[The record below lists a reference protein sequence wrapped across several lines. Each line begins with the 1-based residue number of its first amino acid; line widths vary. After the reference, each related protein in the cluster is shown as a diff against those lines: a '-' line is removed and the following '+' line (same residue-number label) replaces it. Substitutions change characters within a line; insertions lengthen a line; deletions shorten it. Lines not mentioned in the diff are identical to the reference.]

1 MRADITITTAS
12 MESITPMEKKIKMTR
27 MKKRAVIVIGMI
39 LTAVLAVWFVRTT
52 VSLYGSRKEAERA
65 VSARRET
72 EELWLA
78 ENKKDG
84 TVEYGEKK
92 YRRNTAVR
100 AILCIGVD
108 TAGKMEQ
115 SQVIGSAGQADGIF
129 LVAQDMARDTVKI
142 LMIPR
147 DTMTDINLY
156 DLSGNSLGKDK
167 QHLTLAFAYG
177 DGREKS
183 CELVKEAVSEL
194 LGGLKIDGYMAVNTS
209 MIPILN
215 DEIGGVEVTIE
226 ESGMEARDPEMT
238 KGKTITLN
246 GSQAELF
253 VRYRDINQPQTAI
266 GRMSRQMVYIEAFI
280 SKSKETAARDQ
291 NLITRMMNDI
301 QDHMIT
307 NMAKDQYMDMG
318 LAVLNSRQSVGNSDF
333 IMLPGEG
340 VETELFDEYHPDI
353 EASKQIVLDLFYKEI
368 R

>member
-1 MRADITITTAS
+1 
-12 MESITPMEKKIKMTR
+12 
-27 MKKRAVIVIGMI
+27 MKKRWAAAAALI
-39 LTAVLAVWFVRTT
+39 LTAVFLVWFVRKTMD
-52 VSLYGSRKEAERA
+52 LYESKREAEEA
-65 VSARRET
+65 VTAKRET
-72 EELWLA
+72 EGLWLSD
-78 ENKKDG
+78 NSKDG
-84 TVEYGEKK
+84 TIEYNGKK

-129 LVAQDMARDTVKI
+129 LVAQDMARDMVKL

-147 DTMTDINLY
+147 DTMTEITLY

-183 CELVKEAVSEL
+183 CELVREAVSEL

-226 ESGMEARDPEMT
+226 EDGMETRDPEMT
-238 KGKTITLN
+238 KGKTLTLN
-246 GSQAELF
+246 GTQAEIF
-253 VRYRDINQPQTAI
+253 VRYRDITRAQTAI
-266 GRMSRQMVYIEAFI
+266 ERMGRQTVYLEAFI
-280 SKSKETAARDQ
+280 KKAKEEASRDQ
-291 NLITRMMNDI
+291 NLITRMVNDI

-318 LAVLNSRQSVGNSDF
+318 LAVLNSRQSIGNNDF
-333 IMLPGEG
+333 ILLPGQG
-340 VETELFDEYHPDI
+340 VETELFDEYHPDL

>member
-1 MRADITITTAS
+1 MAGKNKKTAAAAGL
-12 MESITPMEKKIKMTR
+12 MLAAIA
-27 MKKRAVIVIGMI
+27 AVI
-39 LTAVLAVWFVRTT
+39 LAVWFVRTT
-52 VSLYGSRKEAERA
+52 AGLYASKKEAEAA
-65 VSARRET
+65 VMARRET
-72 EELWLA
+72 EGLWLA
-78 ENKKDG
+78 EKSKDG
-84 TVEYGEKK
+84 TIEYEGKK

-108 TAGKMEQ
+108 TSGKMEQ

-129 LVAQDMARDTVKI
+129 LVAQDMARDSVKI

-147 DTMTDINLY
+147 DTMTEITLY

-183 CELVKEAVSEL
+183 CELVREAVSEL

-226 ESGMEARDPEMT
+226 EDGMEARDPEME
-238 KGKTITLN
+238 KGRTLKLN
-246 GSQAELF
+246 GKQAEIF
-253 VRYRDINQPQTAI
+253 VRYRDISRSQTAI
-266 GRMSRQMVYIEAFI
+266 ERMGRQIVYIEAFL
-280 SKSKETAARDQ
+280 KKAKEEASRDQ
-291 NLITRMMNDI
+291 NLIVRMMDDI

-318 LAVLNSRQSVGNSDF
+318 LAVLNSRQNVGTSDF
-333 IMLPGEG
+333 ITLPGEG
-340 VETELFDEYHPDI
+340 VETELFDEYHPDM
-353 EASKQIVLDLFYKEI
+353 EAVKQTVLDLFYKEI